1 MRSINI
7 RRVTQQERA
16 PWEQLWQGYIEFYE
30 AVMTVE
36 QTATLWQRIHD
47 PRHEIQCRVAEDVE
61 SDELIGLVHFFP
73 HASTWHLNPVC
84 YLNDLFVSPA
94 IRGGGAGEALIRVV
108 VDEARQQG
116 WEEVYW
122 LTQAHNATARGLYDK
137 LTGGSE
143 GFVNYS
149 IGTGS

>member
-7 RRVTQQERA
+7 RPVTQQQRA
-16 PWEQLWQGYIEFYE
+16 PWEQLWQGYIKFYA
-30 AVMTVE
+30 AVMTEE

-47 PRHEIQCRVAEDVE
+47 PGHEIQCRVAEDVE
-61 SDELIGLVHFFP
+61 TRKLIGLVHFFP
-73 HASTWHLNPVC
+73 HVTTWNLKPIC
-84 YLNDLFVSPA
+84 YLNDLYVSPA
-94 IRGGGAGEALIRVV
+94 VRGSGTGEALIKQV
-108 VDEARQQG
+108 VDEARRRG

-122 LTQAHNATARGLYDK
+122 LTQSHNAAARGLYDK

-149 IGTGS
+149 IGTSG